1 MANNLPSY
9 YTPRLKPS
17 YTLRPEP
24 SYTSRPEPSYTSRPK
39 PSYTP
44 IWYTPK
50 SEQNNKVDVKLTFD
64 EDPWLDNK
72 SEQDNKVD
80 VKPTFDEDMEF
91 YSALD
96 KHLISRKIRITP
108 QQKER
113 WINRMDSIKMLSH
126 ALSRHLMSLK
136 KIIIVDFWNKFYE
149 IKQRL
154 EHIPE
159 CGCKFC
165 TENVTR
171 LQGVVCNMIQKYPN
185 QKIILVVKDIP
196 MSNICE
202 ISKQFPDI
210 LIVYTVNNTGDKA
223 IDDHAMQILEVAAVL
238 QNILAEIETLDKME
252 DKFRHRLELA
262 PYQFYLF
269 RYGNMLKSFY
279 IDPKKCH
286 INDTMPSTENMSDK
300 EWYGKCQS

>member
-1 MANNLPSY
+1 MANNMPSY
-9 YTPRLKPS
+9 YTPRTKPS
-17 YTLRPEP
+17 HTLRPEP
-24 SYTSRPEPSYTSRPK
+24 SHM
-39 PSYTP
+39 P

-50 SEQNNKVDVKLTFD
+50 SEQDNKIDVKSTFD
-64 EDPWLDNK
+64 EDPWDNK
-72 SEQDNKVD
+72 SEQDNKID
-80 VKPTFDEDMEF
+80 VKLTLDEDMEF

-96 KHLISRKIRITP
+96 KHLISRKMRITQ

-113 WINRMDSIKMLSH
+113 LMDQMDSIKMLSH
-126 ALSRHLMSLK
+126 ALPWYLMNSK

-149 IKQRL
+149 IKP

-171 LQGVVCNMIQKYPN
+171 LQGVACNMIQKYPN
-185 QKIILVVKDIP
+185 QKIILVVKDIL

-210 LIVYTVNNTGDKA
+210 IIVYVVNNTGDKA
-223 IDDHAMQILEVAAVL
+223 IDDHAMQILQLAAVL
-238 QNILAEIETLDKME
+238 QNISAKIETLDGMQ

-269 RYGNMLKSFY
+269 RYGNMLKSFH

-300 EWYGKCQS
+300 EWYGNYQS